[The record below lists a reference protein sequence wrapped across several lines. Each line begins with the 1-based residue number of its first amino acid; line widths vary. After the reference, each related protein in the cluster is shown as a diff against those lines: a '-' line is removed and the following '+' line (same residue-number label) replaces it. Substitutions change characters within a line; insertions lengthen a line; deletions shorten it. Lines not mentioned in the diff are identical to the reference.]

1 MLKTPDCDRCLYYSH
16 NQYLIC
22 AVHPNRQN
30 SGNCPDF
37 HGNPE
42 ARNGKF
48 VDFLNLL
55 QQVEDSDN
63 HEPFSNPFSLHSEEE
78 QWEPEGA
85 SYYNGE
91 LILQPKH
98 QRTREEQL
106 WLLEH
111 HPMFTGRCPS
121 CNAIFDQDYQA
132 RVHWDC
138 DCGWLDDSI

>member
-1 MLKTPDCDRCLYYSH
+1 MPKTPDCDHCLYFSH
-16 NQYLIC
+16 NQHLIC
-22 AVHPNRQN
+22 AVHPEGQN
-30 SGNCPDF
+30 SYNCPDF
-37 HGNPE
+37 QENPE
-42 ARNGKF
+42 ARNGEF

-55 QQVEDSDN
+55 QRLEDTDN
-63 HEPFSNPFSLHSEEE
+63 YDPFSNPLSLNSGEE
-78 QWEPEGA
+78 QWQPQEA

-121 CNAIFDQDYQA
+121 CGAIFNRDYQA